1 MGSTNRRV
9 GFIVAPMKTAHG
21 TALVLALALVACGS
35 SKKPEPTAAA
45 PSTTT
50 AAASASSASG
60 AVSASASAVASA
72 DPPKPPPPTPAVKFA
87 TDLQTPESVLWDEA
101 RDRYLVSNI
110 NGRPVDADNN
120 GFISE
125 LSPDGKVVKAKWI
138 EGGKNKVTL
147 NGPKGMAIVKDVLY
161 VADLDTVR
169 MFDVKSGAPKGEIKL
184 DGATFANDVAASDD
198 GKVYVSDSGLK
209 MEGSDFKPT
218 GTDAVWVI
226 EKGKAKPLAK
236 STDLAK
242 PNGLLVDGKSLL
254 VVAFGSNE
262 LYRLDEKG
270 QKSDVTK
277 LPKGSL
283 DGIVKVGDVLYVSS
297 WEGQAVYKG
306 KIGGAFEPALQSLE
320 APADIGFD
328 KKRNRILVPRFLG
341 NAVEAY
347 EIK

>member
-1 MGSTNRRV
+1 
-9 GFIVAPMKTAHG
+9 MKTAHG

-184 DGATFANDVAASDD
+184 DGATFANDVTAGAD
-198 GKVYVSDSGLK
+198 GKVYVSDSGMK
-209 MEGSDFKPT
+209 FEAEIKSTGSD
-218 GTDAVWVI
+218 AIYVI
-226 EKGKAKPLAK
+226 ENGKAKVLAK
-236 STDLAK
+236 STELGK
-242 PNGLLVDGKSLL
+242 PNGVFIDGKNLF
-254 VVAFGSNE
+254 VVTAGANE
-262 LYRLDEKG
+262 LYKLDDKG
-270 QKSDVTK
+270 KRTDVTK
-277 LPKGSL
+277 LPKGGL
-283 DGIVKVGDVLYVSS
+283 DGLVKVGDDFLVSS

-306 KIGGAFEPALQSLE
+306 KLGGTFEPVLE
-320 APADIGFD
+320 QLKAPADIGWD
-328 KKRNRILVPRFLG
+328 KKRNRVLVPRFME

-347 EIK
+347 EVK